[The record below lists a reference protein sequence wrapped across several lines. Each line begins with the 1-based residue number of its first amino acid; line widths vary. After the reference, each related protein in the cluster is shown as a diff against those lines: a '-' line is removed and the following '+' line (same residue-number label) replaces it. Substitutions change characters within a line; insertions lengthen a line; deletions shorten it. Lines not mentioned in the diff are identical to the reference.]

1 MHILLLVATELLEY
15 IVSVQRGKYTMLEKN
30 SHASIIEKVR
40 NQNNVITSKNCPEL
54 AKRIKELSKEF
65 MVKNAELYKRLET
78 R

>member
-1 MHILLLVATELLEY
+1 
-15 IVSVQRGKYTMLEKN
+15 MLEKS
-30 SHASIIEKVR
+30 SHTSIIEKVR

-65 MVKNAELYKRLET
+65 MVKNAELYKRLEI

>member
-1 MHILLLVATELLEY
+1 
-15 IVSVQRGKYTMLEKN
+15 MLEKN

-65 MVKNAELYKRLET
+65 MVKMLNYIRGWKQDDDILSNSDLFKCANRC
-78 R
+78 

>member
-1 MHILLLVATELLEY
+1 
-15 IVSVQRGKYTMLEKN
+15 MLEKN

-54 AKRIKELSKEF
+54 AKRIKDLSKEF

>member
-1 MHILLLVATELLEY
+1 MEVYDVRKKFTCQYH
-15 IVSVQRGKYTMLEKN
+15 R
-30 SHASIIEKVR
+30 KVR